1 MSTSISTMNIHYA
14 TKILV
19 THPHQLG
26 DDPEGMQSI
35 DITIID
41 KYGSEITINLFA
53 RNAADLIPEFCERKD
68 LYKKAYEATTCPL

>member
-1 MSTSISTMNIHYA
+1 MTTSISTINIHYV

-19 THPHQLG
+19 TPPYQLG
-26 DDPEGMQSI
+26 DDPECKQSS

-53 RNAADLIPEFCERKD
+53 RNAADLIPEFCEREE
-68 LYKKAYEATTCPL
+68 LYKKAYEATT